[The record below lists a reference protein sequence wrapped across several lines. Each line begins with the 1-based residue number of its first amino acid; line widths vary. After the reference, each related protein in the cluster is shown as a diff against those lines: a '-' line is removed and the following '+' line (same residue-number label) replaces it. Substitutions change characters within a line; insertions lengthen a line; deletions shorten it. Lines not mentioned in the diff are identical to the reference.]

1 LNAND
6 DESEQ
11 ADEESEGTVFKVP
24 SISEIYFY
32 IDQVRIFVLGNSD
45 INTPDVSMAL
55 NKISNFV
62 KKSYSNY
69 KQTTIIDYFSNKS

>member
-1 LNAND
+1 LNSND

-32 IDQVRIFVLGNSD
+32 IDQVRTFVLGNSD
-45 INTPDVSMAL
+45 INTPEVSMVL
-55 NKISNFV
+55 NNISNFV
-62 KKSYSNY
+62 KKNHI
-69 KQTTIIDYFSNKS
+69 QIINKPL